1 MAEAGVSIVTFD
13 LKKKK
18 YPPDTVQRGTG
29 NLVTMSCSAANKVRI
44 SGSGSGS
51 GPFGQKRSKLGQS
64 FAKKVWIFSKCL
76 LGMLT

>member
-44 SGSGSGS
+44 SGPGSES
-51 GPFGQKRSKLGQS
+51 GPFGTSWMDP
-64 FAKKVWIFSKCL
+64 FAMATLCTNHV
-76 LGMLT
+76 